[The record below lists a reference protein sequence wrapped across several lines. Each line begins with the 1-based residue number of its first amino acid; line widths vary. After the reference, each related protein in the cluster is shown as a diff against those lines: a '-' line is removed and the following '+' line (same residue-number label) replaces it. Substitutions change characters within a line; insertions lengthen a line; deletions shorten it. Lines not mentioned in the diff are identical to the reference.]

1 MFGIEE
7 YDWEVQ
13 QDQDWTE
20 QQVQVSRNWRFKKK
34 TSQGK
39 LGGDGATDL
48 EITNKTV
55 KKKKKKNSLK
65 HKFETWFWNTTSWWK
80 IKWTGRM
87 SCGQKA
93 GKSGVWLDQ
102 DRGETQVQ
110 GKEQRRKKKYI
121 YIFKWSLSFGDKNI
135 FHFTFKKNS
144 VELPLEAGD
153 SYWLFDT
160 KPRFKSRRKA
170 LRQRTLK
177 WTVKD
182 TLKHVKKLYVDLLIE
197 PTQTSG
203 GFNSTK
209 NVALFKF
216 WSYFVL

>member
-55 KKKKKKNSLK
+55 KKKKKTHWSTN
-65 HKFETWFWNTTSWWK
+65 ETWFWNTTSWWK

-121 YIFKWSLSFGDKNI
+121 YIYLNDLYHSVIKI
-135 FHFTFKKNS
+135 FFI
-144 VELPLEAGD
+144 LL
-153 SYWLFDT
+153 L
-160 KPRFKSRRKA
+160 
-170 LRQRTLK
+170 
-177 WTVKD
+177 
-182 TLKHVKKLYVDLLIE
+182 KKLSRTTLGGRWQLL
-197 PTQTSG
+197 T
-203 GFNSTK
+203 
-209 NVALFKF
+209 VRH
-216 WSYFVL
+216 

>member
-1 MFGIEE
+1 MNWTYVMWAKG
-7 YDWEVQ
+7 WEI
-13 QDQDWTE
+13 
-20 QQVQVSRNWRFKKK
+20 WRMIGPG
-34 TSQGK
+34 QR
-39 LGGDGATDL
+39 
-48 EITNKTV
+48 
-55 KKKKKKNSLK
+55 
-65 HKFETWFWNTTSWWK
+65 WNT
-80 IKWTGRM
+80 G
-87 SCGQKA
+87 A
-93 GKSGVWLDQ
+93 GMGHNEDAVNVRSNAEK
-102 DRGETQVQ
+102 RN
-110 GKEQRRKKKYI
+110 RYI

-144 VELPLEAGD
+144 AELPLEAGD

-160 KPRFKSRRKA
+160 KPRFKSCRKA